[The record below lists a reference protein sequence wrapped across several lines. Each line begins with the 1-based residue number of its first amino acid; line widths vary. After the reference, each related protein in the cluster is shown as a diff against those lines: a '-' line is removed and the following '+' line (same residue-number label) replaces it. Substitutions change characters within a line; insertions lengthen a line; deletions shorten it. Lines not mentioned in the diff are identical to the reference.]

1 MANSTCAT
9 LISTIKARSGRSND
23 STLITTTFVLNA
35 LNEAQIYIA
44 RNSPRLLCLDKT
56 DTTTYRIATWST
68 TAVAVTAGSRAS
80 TGVVTLTAAGHSL
93 EVGDIATVVDVDG
106 ATTTFDGNFEI
117 LSVSGD
123 DITYFDNDT
132 AESAATFGTIVQ
144 KAAKPTYDISTLNPA
159 HISGIWLM
167 NGASTRQEGLRY
179 RPLPD
184 FQARYIPVSEQSE
197 SEPTEYTRQGD
208 NIIFDCPVSSDY
220 AGLNLKIDYT
230 AYPTPFASVGSTA
243 TSDIDN
249 SDKGL
254 ILFSLAEI
262 FDEIALTNPS
272 LETKALKTR
281 ALFMSWLADYNDY
294 NQLCLEELA

>member
-1 MANSTCAT
+1 MANSTCAA
-9 LISTIKARSGRSND
+9 LIATIRARAARSND

-35 LNEAQIYIA
+35 LNEGQIDIV
-44 RNSPRLLCLDKT
+44 SKCPRLLCLDKT

-68 TAVAVTAGSRAS
+68 TATTVTAGSRAS
-80 TGVVTLTAAGHSL
+80 TGVVTLTASGHSL
-93 EVGDIATVVDVDG
+93 EVGDIATVTDVDG
-106 ATTTFDGNFEI
+106 ATTTFDGTFEI

-144 KAAKPTYDISTLNPA
+144 KSAKPTYDISTLDPA

-167 NGASTRQEGLRY
+167 NGSETRRQGLRY
-179 RPLPD
+179 RPLPE
-184 FQARYIPVSEQSE
+184 FQARYLPVSEQSE

-208 NIIFDCPVSSDY
+208 NIIFNCPVSSDY
-220 AGLNLKIDYT
+220 AGLKLKIDYT
-230 AYPTPFASVGSTA
+230 GWATAFASVSSTA

-254 ILFSLAEI
+254 ILFALAEI
-262 FDEIALTNPS
+262 YDEIALSEPS
-272 LETKALKTR
+272 FETKALKTR
-281 ALFMSWLADYNDY
+281 ALYSAWLADYVDF
-294 NQLCLEELA
+294 NQMLIEGLD